1 MAKFCHGVGRPGN
14 LCYRYYGILAR
25 ADHPPLVIQA
35 VELGVLITMND
46 LSATM
51 DPFNILSPQRDR
63 PRVVTVSE
71 TTPLETELETAERKL
86 SEEPTDEEL
95 LLAVGESQDRQ
106 AFNTLFK
113 RFSKKIFAMGMKLTR
128 NEQLAHDLVQEALM
142 IVWTKAPLYDLHRGT
157 AQSWIFT
164 LTRNRCFDMLRKKK
178 RQPQT
183 ISSDDIW
190 PQEGDADMSFVHEE
204 QGSQAVEIAQIERFY
219 TELPVAQ
226 QAVIE
231 QIYIYD
237 RTHEEAAAELEIP
250 LGTLKSRLRL
260 GVAKLRVLIGVE
272 Q

>member
-1 MAKFCHGVGRPGN
+1 VGV
-14 LCYRYYGILAR
+14 
-25 ADHPPLVIQA
+25 
-35 VELGVLITMND
+35 
-46 LSATM
+46 
-51 DPFNILSPQRDR
+51 
-63 PRVVTVSE
+63 
-71 TTPLETELETAERKL
+71 
-86 SEEPTDEEL
+86 
-95 LLAVGESQDRQ
+95 SQDRQ
-106 AFNTLFK
+106 AFNTLFQ

-142 IVWTKAPLYDLHRGT
+142 TVWTKAPLYDLDRGT

-190 PQEGDADMSFVHEE
+190 PQDGDAEMSFVHEE

-231 QIYIYD
+231 QIYIFD

-272 Q
+272 E

>member
-1 MAKFCHGVGRPGN
+1 MISWKGDTDFSPEQ
-14 LCYRYYGILAR
+14 ITF
-25 ADHPPLVIQA
+25 DSVIQNFG
-35 VELGVLITMND
+35 LGVLRFMHN
-46 LSATM
+46 LSATIE
-51 DPFNILSPQRDR
+51 PITIRSPQRDR
-63 PRVVTVSE
+63 PRAVTITE
-71 TTPLETELETAERKL
+71 KTPLETELETAERKL
-86 SEEPTDEEL
+86 SEGPTDEQL
-95 LLAVGESQDRQ
+95 LLAVGVSQDRQ
-106 AFNTLFK
+106 AFNTLFQ

-142 IVWTKAPLYDLHRGT
+142 TVWTKAPLYDLDRGT